1 MKPTDTPPP
10 RVLKSGSFASVADTG
25 KKSKASLATKER
37 RTVPRTTDAQLSAL
51 PSMTATQLKR
61 GGWPGVMVQVNKTTA
76 VAVTNHHRTEAVI
89 LTAEH
94 YATLVQQAAGTSN
107 RSSGAETTTVPKEIA
122 LARLQRA
129 FDQRL
134 AKLKDGKSLAAATR
148 KRARRGKVTLGTPF

>member
-25 KKSKASLATKER
+25 KKSKASLATKEHR
-37 RTVPRTTDAQLSAL
+37 PVPRTTDAKLSAL

-61 GGWPGVMVQVNKTTA
+61 GGWPGVMVQVNKTMA
-76 VAVTNHHRTEAVI
+76 VAVTNHP
-89 LTAEH
+89 AEH

-107 RSSGAETTTVPKEIA
+107 LSSGAETTTVPKEIA